1 MNSGELAAAVRR
13 CPATTI
19 VGLAAILF
27 TGWYWAGNDAGLW
40 VLDARA
46 FHGEPWRLV
55 TSALLHGDLFHL
67 AFNLYWLWVFG
78 SQVESVWGSARTL
91 ALYAM
96 LAAASNEAEY
106 AVLDGGIGLSGVGYG
121 LFGLVWMLEKHDRRF
136 RGAIDR
142 RTTEVFVGW
151 FFICIVLTAA
161 KVLPVANFAHA
172 AGWALGI
179 IVGAAVTAGSR
190 AKRISY
196 WLGLVACLGLVTLG
210 STAGRRF
217 VNFSANVG
225 EDWFVLGTRALQADD
240 YPRAVEFLEAAV
252 AANGSR
258 TGWWR
263 NLGIAYEKLDR
274 YAAAADA
281 FERSYQLDPSATDMH
296 DAAAYCR
303 ARASAHQQ

>member
-1 MNSGELAAAVRR
+1 MNPGELAAVVRR
-13 CPATTI
+13 FPATTL

-27 TGWYWAGNDAGLW
+27 TGWCWAGNDAGPL

-55 TSALLHGDLFHL
+55 TSALLHGNIFHL
-67 AFNLYWLWVFG
+67 GFNLYWLWVFG
-78 SQVESVWGSARTL
+78 SQIESVWGSARTA
-91 ALYAM
+91 ALYAL
-96 LAAASNEAEY
+96 LAVGSNEAEY

-142 RTTEVFVGW
+142 RTTEVFVAW
-151 FFICIVLTAA
+151 FFICIVLTAT
-161 KVLPVANFAHA
+161 KYLPVANFAHA

-179 IVGAAVTAGSR
+179 VVGAAVTAGSR
-190 AKRISY
+190 AKRSLY
-196 WLGLVACLGLVTLG
+196 WLGLVACLALVTLG
-210 STAGRRF
+210 GTAGRRF
-217 VNFSANVG
+217 VNFSAHVG
-225 EDWFVLGTRALQADD
+225 EDWFVIGTQALEKDD
-240 YPRAVEFLEAAV
+240 YPRAVEFLEAAT
-252 AANGSR
+252 AANGNR

-281 FERSYQLDPSATDMH
+281 FERSYRLDPSATDMR
-296 DAAAYCR
+296 DAAVYCR
-303 ARASAHQQ
+303 IRARSAEE